1 MTKLSRINNIIIDI
15 KDVQYKI
22 DEIERKLK
30 NLREIL

>member
-1 MTKLSRINNIIIDI
+1 MTKLSKINSIIIDV

-30 NLREIL
+30 NLR